1 MRAPRAPKSNPSPRN
16 RTLQLSAS
24 ERYHLRA
31 ELAASHRRLLAAGS
45 MPADAVLHGDFLNL
59 AGCIEPES
67 IDLLFVDPPYNL
79 TKQFNARVFHRR
91 SLSDYADW
99 LHDWLARVI
108 PALKPTASV
117 YVCGDW
123 RSSSAIHQVCADYF
137 TVRNRITFEREKGR
151 GARHDWKNSS
161 EDIWFCTL
169 GSDYHFDADAV
180 KLKKR
185 VIAPYRLDGAARDWA
200 EEADGRY
207 RLTHPSNLWTDI
219 TMPFW
224 SMPENTPHPTQ
235 KPEKLLAKII
245 LASSRPG
252 DRVLDPFAGSGTT
265 GVVARKLD
273 REFQMIE
280 LDEEYC
286 LYALKRLRTAAHGG
300 FIQGYSDGVFWE
312 RNSAPRPAALNQH
325 SGADAPRPRKQA
337 SAFRQAL
344 NKLRIVWKTCPAGWA
359 TPAANSSASTP
370 SPTFAR
376 PFAL

>member
-1 MRAPRAPKSNPSPRN
+1 MMGDP
-16 RTLQLSAS
+16 
-24 ERYHLRA
+24 
-31 ELAASHRRLLAAGS
+31 
-45 MPADAVLHGDFLNL
+45 DVVL
-59 AGCIEPES
+59 
-67 IDLLFVDPPYNL
+67 
-79 TKQFNARVFHRR
+79 
-91 SLSDYADW
+91 
-99 LHDWLARVI
+99 
-108 PALKPTASV
+108 
-117 YVCGDW
+117 
-123 RSSSAIHQVCADYF
+123 
-137 TVRNRITFEREKGR
+137 
-151 GARHDWKNSS
+151 
-161 EDIWFCTL
+161 
-169 GSDYHFDADAV
+169 
-180 KLKKR
+180 
-185 VIAPYRLDGAARDWA
+185 

-325 SGADAPRPRKQA
+325 SGDDAPRPRKQA
-337 SAFRQAL
+337 SAFRQIESHPSSTQE
-344 NKLRIVWKTCPAGWA
+344 KPDHVRIQSA
-359 TPAANSSASTP
+359 TQP
-370 SPTFAR
+370 
-376 PFAL
+376 